1 MTEVTKVF
9 VTEVASYVL
18 FFIRIKD
25 FSGKTIERNWHACC
39 RKRELTK
46 SFWLFIKMLPSII
59 LCAME
64 IQLFLELALSFKKL
78 FLSLIEGANV
88 LFLTSMMLYKCLG
101 LFIESKMVLKNKEY
115 KEVSITIGYLQWT
128 GIKKNSVNKTA
139 CHLIGLPSPLPWN
152 SWSQI
157 N

>member
-1 MTEVTKVF
+1 
-9 VTEVASYVL
+9 
-18 FFIRIKD
+18 
-25 FSGKTIERNWHACC
+25 
-39 RKRELTK
+39 
-46 SFWLFIKMLPSII
+46 MLPSII

-115 KEVSITIGYLQWT
+115 KEVSITIGYLQ
-128 GIKKNSVNKTA
+128 
-139 CHLIGLPSPLPWN
+139 
-152 SWSQI
+152 
-157 N
+157 